1 MRNILLIAK
10 REYLER
16 VRQRSFMIMTVL
28 IPLLMFAAVGGP
40 ALLMTRTGNETKRMV
55 VVSPDRDTAEMIRS
69 RIEQRQDEKKS
80 DVQTSNKRS
89 LPPLHFTVEIN
100 TKATEAE
107 RAALTTKVNQKEL
120 DGFLWAT
127 PDAIAAKKLDFV
139 TRDTSSFLDNGLL
152 DQAVSDALRRAALK
166 SKGL

>member
-55 VVSPDRDTAEMIRS
+55 VVSPDHDTAEMIRS
-69 RIEQRQDEKKS
+69 RIKQRQDEKKPA
-80 DVQTSNKRS
+80 VQSANKRT
-89 LPPLHFTVEIN
+89 LPPQHFPVEIN
-100 TKATEAE
+100 TEAPEAE
-107 RAALTTKVNQKEL
+107 RAALT
-120 DGFLWAT
+120 
-127 PDAIAAKKLDFV
+127 AK
-139 TRDTSSFLDNGLL
+139 
-152 DQAVSDALRRAALK
+152 
-166 SKGL
+166 